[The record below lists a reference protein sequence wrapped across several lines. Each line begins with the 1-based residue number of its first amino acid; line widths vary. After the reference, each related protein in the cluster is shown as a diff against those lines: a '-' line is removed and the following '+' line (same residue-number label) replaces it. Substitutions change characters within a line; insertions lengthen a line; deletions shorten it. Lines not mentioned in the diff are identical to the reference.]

1 MCQASCY
8 NGMLFCWK
16 VPLPPGASP
25 RASEE
30 ILTHRP
36 SQALDCSPI
45 SPGTQPITW
54 RRGALQTRGSTAIGP
69 QLSSRARPLAAG
81 GVHVKRGLGWRPEE
95 GEVAGKLKGAARRRV
110 AGVWGSGQQGGGERD
125 ALAHGRMR
133 LPAEGAD
140 LSPGP
145 RCCCGPRCPCCPRC
159 PRAHAA
165 AGWCLCTSCL
175 MSCTRYVLPKS
186 CSPSARPQKGRRGA
200 RSEDPV
206 WFLPSTLSSCNF
218 SFTSGGT
225 R

>member
-1 MCQASCY
+1 
-8 NGMLFCWK
+8 MLFCWK

-54 RRGALQTRGSTAIGP
+54 RRDALQTRGSTAIGP

-159 PRAHAA
+159 PRCPRAHAA

-186 CSPSARPQKGRRGA
+186 CSPSARPQKGRRGT

-206 WFLPSTLSSCNF
+206 WFLPSTISSCNF